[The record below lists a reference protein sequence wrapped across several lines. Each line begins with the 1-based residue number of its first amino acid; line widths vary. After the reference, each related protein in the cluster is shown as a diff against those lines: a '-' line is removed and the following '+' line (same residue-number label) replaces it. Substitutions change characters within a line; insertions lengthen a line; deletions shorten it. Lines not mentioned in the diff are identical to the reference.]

1 MPLVRVEVRNEYGLG
16 APEMYREA
24 NKEEPKEILEG
35 VAVAGLV
42 GVLRQLGDL
51 ADFAAGVFHGL
62 QEEVMITS
70 SRSHKLVSRVKRIEA
85 ALSPLEKAVL
95 AQRSHLHFA
104 YTAGSNWHAPIRC
117 EQNHFLY
124 SDLPQ
129 CILDSYEDSRDPP
142 RLHLLDRFDPGGP
155 GSCLKRYSDPCFFK
169 RASEA
174 SGEASTEKVL
184 KDQKGHNIKLL
195 ICYPTN
201 PVLKLE
207 QKRRSWRKNGEVSR
221 GASFSYQSG
230 RMQFTQFKGGD
241 YTSPSQPMSTYD
253 ATPRSDFSEQS
264 NLDLRNSKDDFSPSY
279 SVQPKEQESR
289 GFISSPVKR
298 HDSDYL
304 DYNFLGEKVA
314 DACEDIQ
321 INITQEQGGC
331 SSYYVTRDDKTAIP
345 EPTMQEDDMESFSG
359 KLDLETQG
367 DNAVTFETV
376 EKMNVQTCD
385 DQALPTFESGDIHL
399 DDFESEA
406 DHFMD
411 ALNTIEPVSEPDI
424 DCTRNQDIDK
434 SEDKAAEDKLPELMI
449 HNLECQTSNSESN
462 VSANSSLINSGFEHN
477 PRDDID
483 DRRSNP
489 ESQKYSPETCNVNS
503 ATFWTNGGLLGLQ
516 PSKPPDCSVLN
527 DLPQDRSSKKD
538 GKIVSSSHNLEK
550 DPTKPDRTEGYKN
563 SKDGLDTDSSTCQE
577 YQESGISFRKPF
589 WKISP
594 ADLDVKLGKQG
605 DLLIPN
611 KNANAYEQK
620 NHQNFAYRTFSG
632 RTNLSGRESLV
643 LSPSSSP
650 PLAHMKISFQPI
662 DGFVTS
668 KLKLNFL
675 DGNTTDQTGIENI
688 FPSFQLVPEASFTR
702 NNVGSD
708 SDDDTFYRS
717 SPSLSDDCQ
726 SHQSES
732 NSEQWEKN
740 GESPSSKEPVL
751 YDSLRRI
758 SLTESASTVSVN
770 GTTGHGDI
778 HENSRLPFPFLE
790 YSMQHSQSRHS
801 FDRHSLDTLNHSF
814 REELRNDTNS
824 NDLEEPKFA
833 TTSEPP
839 PLPPVQWR
847 GTKPHLDDTED
858 KCDVISK
865 GSNYAFDLNHSAS
878 TISQQPKPA
887 PLADDQILETTN
899 EQKSKKFGSL
909 NSNGRRKANHGKNID
924 EKEDFLHQIRTKS
937 FNLRPTVP
945 AKPTVPLGGPSNVQ
959 VNAIL
964 EKANAI
970 RQAVGSE
977 DGDWS
982 DT

>member
-51 ADFAAGVFHGL
+51 ADSVSAEVSKIWKGNFDPFSICCIYGVLVNLCQTVMVTKDGVYLKPHAGHLPEMGIKHGQQQPACLTEVFHGL

-129 CILDSYEDSRDPP
+129 FILDSYEDSRDPP

-155 GSCLKRYSDPCFFK
+155 GSCLKRYSDPSFFK

-174 SGEASTEKVL
+174 SGEASTAKVF
-184 KDQKGHNIKLL
+184 KDQKGHNIKLI

-230 RMQFTQFKGGD
+230 RMQFTQFNGGD
-241 YTSPSQPMSTYD
+241 YTSPSQPISTYN

-264 NLDLRNSKDDFSPSY
+264 NLDLRNGSRYSKDDFSPSY

-289 GFISSPVKR
+289 DFISSPVKR
-298 HDSDYL
+298 HDCDYL
-304 DYNFLGEKVA
+304 DYNFLGGKVA

-321 INITQEQGGC
+321 INITQERGGC
-331 SSYYVTRDDKTAIP
+331 SSYYVTSDEKTAIP
-345 EPTMQEDDMESFSG
+345 EPTMQEDDMESFSR

-367 DNAVTFETV
+367 DNAVTF
-376 EKMNVQTCD
+376 D
-385 DQALPTFESGDIHL
+385 DQALPIFESGDIHL
-399 DDFESEA
+399 DDFESEV

-411 ALNTIEPVSEPDI
+411 ALNTIEPVSETDI
-424 DCTRNQDIDK
+424 DCTRNQDIDNYSK
-434 SEDKAAEDKLPELMI
+434 SEDKAAEDKLPELMK

-489 ESQKYSPETCNVNS
+489 ESQKYSPESSNVNS

-516 PSKPPDCSVLN
+516 PSKPPDCSVFN
-527 DLPQDRSSKKD
+527 YLPQDSLSNKD

-550 DPTKPDRTEGYKN
+550 DPTKPDRIEGYKN
-563 SKDGLDTDSSTCQE
+563 IKDGLDKDSSTCQE
-577 YQESGISFRKPF
+577 YQEVGYH
-589 WKISP
+589 
-594 ADLDVKLGKQG
+594 LGSHFGKYL
-605 DLLIPN
+605 LLIWTSNLEN
-611 KNANAYEQK
+611 K
-620 NHQNFAYRTFSG
+620 
-632 RTNLSGRESLV
+632 
-643 LSPSSSP
+643 
-650 PLAHMKISFQPI
+650 
-662 DGFVTS
+662 
-668 KLKLNFL
+668 
-675 DGNTTDQTGIENI
+675 
-688 FPSFQLVPEASFTR
+688 LVPEASFTQ

-740 GESPSSKEPVL
+740 RESPSSKEPLL
-751 YDSLRRI
+751 YDSLQRI
-758 SLTESASTVSVN
+758 SLTESVSTVSGN

-778 HENSRLPFPFLE
+778 HENSRLRFPFLE
-790 YSMQHSQSRHS
+790 NSMQNSQFRRS

-824 NDLEEPKFA
+824 NDLA
-833 TTSEPP
+833 TTSEHP

-847 GTKPHLDDTED
+847 GMKPHLDDTED

-909 NSNGRRKANHGKNID
+909 NSIGRREANHGKNMD

-937 FNLRPTVP
+937 FNLRPTVQ
-945 AKPTVPLGGPSNVQ
+945 AKPTVPSGGPSNVQ
-959 VNAIL
+959 VSAIL

-970 RQAVGSE
+970 RQAVGSDDGDE